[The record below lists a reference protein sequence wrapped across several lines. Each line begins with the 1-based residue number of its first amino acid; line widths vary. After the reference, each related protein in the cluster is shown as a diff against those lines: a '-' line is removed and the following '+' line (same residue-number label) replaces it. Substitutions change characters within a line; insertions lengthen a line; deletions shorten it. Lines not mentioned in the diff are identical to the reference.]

1 MCLESRNVLTLGV
14 CVEIMQTLV
23 ESRVMKMHS
32 EGVSVC
38 KSNECM
44 ICRGHIGRCTGECLV
59 SVWWVLM

>member
-23 ESRVMKMHS
+23 ESRVIKMYS
-32 EGVSVC
+32 EEVTVYE
-38 KSNECM
+38 SNECM
-44 ICRGHIGRCTGECLV
+44 ICRGHVGWYISQYLV